1 MRRAMNVVDY
11 QQITMRQVW
20 KNTGMPNLRR
30 AKVAKSGEISIKF
43 FGFAGE

>member
-30 AKVAKSGEISIKF
+30 AKVAKTGEIAIKLLD
-43 FGFAGE
+43 FAVE

>member
-1 MRRAMNVVDY
+1 MRRLVNVVDF
-11 QQITMRQVW
+11 QQLRMEQDW

-43 FGFAGE
+43 FGFAVE